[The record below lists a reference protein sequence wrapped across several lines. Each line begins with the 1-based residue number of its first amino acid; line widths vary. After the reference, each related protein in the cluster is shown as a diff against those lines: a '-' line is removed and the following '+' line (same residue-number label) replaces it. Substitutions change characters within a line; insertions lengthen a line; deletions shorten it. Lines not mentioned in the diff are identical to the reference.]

1 MKIEKNINIKKYT
14 VRDEPFGFTLYDH
27 INLTRHFL
35 KKDEFEPYLKENNI
49 KDYIYLPAKHKE
61 YRKDILYSPLR
72 IYYEVTLACNLHCK
86 FCFNKSGESRKNE
99 LTTEE
104 VIASL
109 HSLREDNIIDIRF
122 TGGEIICRPDWYEIL
137 KTAKDLGFVVSC
149 NTNATFADPKVAE
162 KLASLNLDQITIS
175 LDGTEKHHDENRGA
189 GNYQRAIKNL
199 ELLHKLGAKLRI
211 NTLLTKLTL
220 NDLEPLLEVTAKYIN
235 EINFFPVA
243 FIGRGEGLESEYS
256 MTMDEFYNFKLK
268 ADSARKKYPHLNL
281 LTFCEATRRTSIN
294 KKEKDDL
301 SLTMGTPTVS
311 GNFNITSDGGL
322 WSGGYLPYMDSY
334 FEMGN
339 IKTDSIFDIWQK
351 SKKLE
356 TLRRQ
361 AQKLK
366 EFCYECK
373 EYGNKCPGA
382 DFELEIYRQ
391 IKPEFKNYY
400 CVYGQGEP
408 IMGKLTKML
417 PYRDNI
423 AALIF
428 KGNKYLII
436 QMIDWPDNFW
446 KMPQGGV
453 HEGENKRQALM
464 RELKEELGSDDFKII
479 KQFPNKHQYD
489 WDKESVK
496 LAGFKWRGQK
506 QSFFLVEFKGDKIRI
521 AKDELKDYCWATK
534 EELLKKIDIKYHPL
548 FKGYKKLVEKLL
560 K

>member
-1 MKIEKNINIKKYT
+1 MEVEKDINSKKYT
-14 VRDEPFGFTLYDH
+14 VRDEPFGFTIYDH
-27 INLTRHFL
+27 SNLTRRFFKKEEL
-35 KKDEFEPYLKENNI
+35 KPYLEENNI

-72 IYYEVTLACNLHCK
+72 IYYETTLACNLHCK
-86 FCFNKSGESRKNE
+86 FCFNKSGEPRKNE

-109 HSLREDNIIDIRF
+109 YSLREDNVIDIRF
-122 TGGEIICRPDWYEIL
+122 TGGEITRRPDWYKIL
-137 KTAKDLGFVVSC
+137 NTAKNLGFVVSC
-149 NTNATFADPKVAE
+149 NTNATFTDPKIAE

-175 LDGTEKHHDENRGA
+175 IDGTEKHHDKNRGT
-189 GNYQRAIKNL
+189 GNYKRALQNL
-199 ELLHKLGAKLRI
+199 ELLHRLGAKLRI
-211 NTLLTKLTL
+211 NTLLTKLTI
-220 NDLEPLLEVTAKYIN
+220 NDLEPLLEATAKYIN

-256 MTMDEFYNFKLK
+256 MTLEEFYNFKLK
-268 ADSARKKYPHLNL
+268 ADEAKKKYPHLNL
-281 LTFCEATRRTSIN
+281 LTFCEATRRTSVN
-294 KKEKDDL
+294 VEEKDDL
-301 SLTMGTPTVS
+301 GLNIGTPTVT

-322 WSGGYLPYMDSY
+322 WSGGYIPYMDSY

-339 IKTDSIFDIWQK
+339 IKIDSVFNIWQK
-351 SKKLE
+351 SKKLK
-356 TLRRQ
+356 TLRRE

-366 EFCYECK
+366 EFCYKCK
-373 EYGNKCPGA
+373 EYGRRCPGA

-391 IKPEFKNYY
+391 IKPGFKNYY
-400 CVYGQGEP
+400 CTYGEGEP
-408 IMGKLTKML
+408 LMNKLTKEL
-417 PYRDNI
+417 PYRDNV

-428 KGNKYLII
+428 KGNKYLLI

-453 HEGENKRQALM
+453 HDGENKEQALM
-464 RELKEELGSDDFKII
+464 RELKEELGSDNFKII

-506 QSFFLVEFKGDKIRI
+506 QSFFLVEFNGDKLKIS
-521 AKDELKDYCWATK
+521 KDELKDYCWVTK
-534 EELLKKIDIKYHPL
+534 KELLKKIDIKDHPL